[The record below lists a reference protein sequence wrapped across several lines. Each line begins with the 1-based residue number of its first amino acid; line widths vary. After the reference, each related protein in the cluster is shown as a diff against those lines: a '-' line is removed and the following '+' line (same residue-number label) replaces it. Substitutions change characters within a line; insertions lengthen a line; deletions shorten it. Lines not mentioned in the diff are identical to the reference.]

1 MFSPFDSSKTF
12 DDKKFK
18 NNTNFFF
25 TSSTSQTMDFFNSI
39 KEYTLDSHNNIN
51 HRLCMLKTLAS
62 IPVKDS
68 VDILIDIIIKI
79 SEESNINNSLLYF
92 FWSNQKSI
100 FYFSDDVRHRMYELY
115 FNKIQ
120 NKFDNI
126 EIVLDIC
133 AYLLSKYGSESVV
146 RQDAL
151 DFLVDITDDL
161 ENNSIELVY
170 TAANILFTCGQPD
183 EKFYGY
189 KIMQKVRS
197 ENMIN
202 NSNSVNNSNKELSLI
217 TFKLNT
223 DIEME
228 YYIFSKMYA
237 SLNALPISQ
246 KTIVLNSMKCK
257 EKEDIDYFC
266 FLHDCLDDV
275 IREYT
280 NIFDKEKIEEIYNS
294 SISKFSTL

>member
-12 DDKKFK
+12 DEKKFK

-25 TSSTSQTMDFFNSI
+25 TNSSSQTMDFFNSI
-39 KEYTLDSHNNIN
+39 KEYTLDSHNNIY

-68 VDILIDIIIKI
+68 IDILIDIILKI
-79 SEESNINNSLLYF
+79 NEESNIDKSLLYF

-100 FYFSDDVRHRMYELY
+100 FYFSDEVRHRMYELY
-115 FNKIQ
+115 FNTLQ

-126 EIVLDIC
+126 EIVFDMC
-133 AYLLSKYGSESVV
+133 TYLLSKYGSESVV

-161 ENNSIELVY
+161 EKYSISHVY
-170 TAANILFTCGQPD
+170 TSANILFTYGQPD

-189 KIMQKVRS
+189 KMMQKIES
-197 ENMIN
+197 D
-202 NSNSVNNSNKELSLI
+202 SNKPNKMI
-217 TFKLNT
+217 IFKLDT
-223 DIEME
+223 KIEME

-237 SLNALPISQ
+237 SLNSLPISQ
-246 KTIVLNSMKCK
+246 KTIVLNSMKCE
-257 EKEDIDYFC
+257 EKEDVDYFC
-266 FLHDCLDDV
+266 FLHDCLDEV

-294 SISKFSTL
+294 SILKFSTL